1 MKFVQVLALSFALI
15 TISTGST
22 SFAQAAK
29 GKVVTAN
36 AQLIGNLNTKTAKAG
51 EPVKAKLTGEV
62 RLSNGTTLARN
73 AVLTGKVD
81 TVTTLKPSDVAKLT
95 LTFDR
100 AELKGGKTIPVKI
113 MIVRLSTEYN
123 PAASIAPPLSVG
135 PTAIPETA
143 IVNVVPGSKGSF
155 GLESDMAAAV
165 SGTVTRSDENVVL
178 AHGTDMLIGI
188 TSAGE

>member
-1 MKFVQVLALSFALI
+1 M
-15 TISTGST
+15 
-22 SFAQAAK
+22 AK
-29 GKVVTAN
+29 SKVVTAN
-36 AQLIGNLNTKTAKAG
+36 AQLIGNLNTKNAKAG
-51 EPVKAKLTGEV
+51 EPVKAKLTSEV
-62 RLSNGTTLARN
+62 RLADGTTLARN
-73 AVLTGKVD
+73 TVLTGKID
-81 TVTTLKPSDVAKLT
+81 NVTTLKPSDVAKLT

-100 AELKGGKTIPVKI
+100 AEIKGGKTIPVKI

-135 PTAIPETA
+135 PTAMPETA
-143 IVNVVPGSKGSF
+143 VIKVVPGSKGSF
-155 GLESDMAAAV
+155 GLESDMHAAV